1 MIELISG
8 TESPA
13 SNKSIRQVA
22 SIELLQNK
30 FSGVELNSN
39 KLKELIIS
47 FIDNLSSK
55 KINTKE
61 KKLWK
66 RVQTLIPNIINDL
79 P

>member
-30 FSGVELNSN
+30 FSGVEINSN

-47 FIDNLSSK
+47 FINNLNSK
-55 KINTKE
+55 KINAKE